1 MASNTNIN
9 RDALRFAGDI
19 NVDRVMLV
27 SASNVAVDVTA
38 MVTEIQIFEDIFQF
52 YTSGTLAIRDSIDL
66 PNIFPF
72 VGEERLKLV
81 LKTPGLSDSTE
92 NRISKEFY
100 VYKLSDRTIMSNRN
114 VFYMLHFCSLEKVIN
129 SNVKLSKTY
138 SGKISEI
145 VAKLVRSEGLQSGT
159 TVTIDETANS
169 VKYTSNYWSPYKNI
183 DYLLQRAMGTTRS
196 ANYLFFENRS
206 GLNFLSL
213 DTLFSQ
219 QPILEYTYDNFSR
232 DNTPT
237 DGTLMNTGKEFSR
250 LSELK
255 IERAYDYLQR
265 LQNGAY
271 ASKMISYDITTKKY
285 STKNYTMFDNYA
297 GEVHLNKY
305 PIATTDIAVRINSNI
320 FNYPKYNSNFN
331 AFGDDGAQKWLQ
343 NRISLM
349 SQLTNSFKV
358 TAEAAGRTDMT
369 VGKTV
374 YLKLYKNTP
383 TTQESTSEEILDTLF
398 SGKYIVS
405 AINHRI
411 TQGRHYMHMEFLKES
426 ILVNPMSGKK

>member
-1 MASNTNIN
+1 MATNTNIN
-9 RDALRFAGDI
+9 RDALRFAGDV

-27 SASNVAVDVTA
+27 SASGVAVDVTA

-52 YTSGTLAIRDSIDL
+52 YTTGTLAVRDSLDM
-66 PNIFPF
+66 PTIFPF

-81 LKTPGLSDSTE
+81 VKTPGLPDNTE

-100 VYKLSDRTIMSNRN
+100 VYKLSDKTIMSDRN
-114 VFYMLHFCSLEKVIN
+114 VFYMLHFCSIEKVLN
-129 SNVKLSKTY
+129 SNIKLSKTY

-145 VAKLVRSEGLQSGT
+145 ATKLIRSEGLASGMT
-159 TVTIDETANS
+159 LHVDETANS
-169 VKYTSNYWSPYKNI
+169 IKYTSNYWSPYKNL
-183 DYLLQRAMGTTRS
+183 DYLMQRAISGTRS

-206 GLNFLSL
+206 GLNFVSL
-213 DTLFSQ
+213 DSLFAQ
-219 QPILEYTYDNFSR
+219 EAILEYTYDKFSR
-232 DNTPT
+232 DSTPT
-237 DGTLMNTGKEFSR
+237 DGTLMHTGKEFSR
-250 LSELK
+250 LVEVK

-265 LQNGAY
+265 TQTGAY

-285 STKNYTMFDNYA
+285 TTKNYTMFDNYN

-305 PIATTDIAVRINSNI
+305 PIATLDIAARINSNI
-320 FNYPKYNSNFN
+320 YNYPKYNSNFN

-358 TAEAAGRTDMT
+358 TADAAGRTDMT

-383 TTQESTSEEILDTLF
+383 ISQESTSEEILDTLF

-426 ILVNPMSGKK
+426 MIINPMSGKK